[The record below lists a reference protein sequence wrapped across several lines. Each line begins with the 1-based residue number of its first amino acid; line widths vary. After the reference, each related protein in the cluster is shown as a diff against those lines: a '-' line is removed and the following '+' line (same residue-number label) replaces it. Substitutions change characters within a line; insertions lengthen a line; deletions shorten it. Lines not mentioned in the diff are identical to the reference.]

1 MKRISKV
8 IPVLLAFAALLTVL
22 GGALAFAAETDAG
35 YVWIVRTYQLQ
46 ESDFTADTTTL
57 NFNFT
62 LPHSGSDT
70 ALADIDIPS
79 MSVYCDDKLLET
91 CSISGAG
98 FQKGITTATDF
109 GTSTTATVAKGNH
122 TLKLKLR
129 VKVIN
134 ADEGWLKNEVNSLY
148 FFLWGAGLTEGAHW
162 VIVADNMIPATELRD
177 GTPGEQEP
185 ETTPEPAP
193 EPDEPVGQYV
203 WVNRTYELKQSSF
216 TKDFSTLFFRM
227 WWQFNSNTVGAKISV
242 KEIQIWVDGERLES
256 HTGNSYSRI
265 QVEGESEGKPGEVLR
280 TEDGAVTV
288 KKGDTAKYTQLQF
301 YTDGYNPLE
310 KGDHSVTFRV
320 LVWVGTPSAEW
331 QTILNGSDNVFIA
344 NFWGDGISGEYWLT
358 AWDNNTIIT
367 LNECRNGTGND
378 SQFADQTTEQPTEEP
393 TKPTEE
399 PTKPTEGPTT
409 PTEAPT
415 ATTEVP
421 TTPTEAPST
430 PESPSGT
437 GGSNETDAN
446 TKPEVLGCESSAAG
460 LSIILVLCGGAAMLC
475 RKRKH

>member
-8 IPVLLAFAALLTVL
+8 IPALLVAAALLAAL
-22 GGALAFAAETDAG
+22 GGALAFADETDDG
-35 YVWIVRTYQLQ
+35 YVWVARTYQLQ
-46 ESDFTADTTTL
+46 EADFTADTTTL

-62 LPHSGSDT
+62 LPHNGSDT
-70 ALADIDIPS
+70 ARADIDIPS
-79 MSVYCDDKLLET
+79 MAVYCDGTLLENCT
-91 CSISGAG
+91 ISGAS
-98 FQKGITTATDF
+98 FRKGETAATDF
-109 GTSTTATVAKGNH
+109 GTATTAAVAKGNYEL
-122 TLKLKLR
+122 TLKLKVR
-129 VKVIN
+129 VRN
-134 ADEGWLKNEVNSLY
+134 ADEGWLAEVNSLY

-177 GTPGEQEP
+177 GTPGAQEP
-185 ETTPEPAP
+185 ETTPEP
-193 EPDEPVGQYV
+193 EPDEEIGQYV

-216 TKDFSTLFFRM
+216 TKDFSLLFFRM

-242 KEIQIWVDGERLES
+242 KEIQVWADGERLES

-288 KKGDTAKYTQLQF
+288 KKGDTAKFTQLQF

-344 NFWGDGISGEYWLT
+344 NFWGDGITGEYWLT

-378 SQFADQTTEQPTEEP
+378 SQFEEKTTEPPTEAP
-393 TKPTEE
+393 S
-399 PTKPTEGPTT
+399 T
-409 PTEAPT
+409 PTEAPST
-415 ATTEVP
+415 PTEAPSTPTEAP

-430 PESPSGT
+430 PSEAPGTPENPNGGT
-437 GGSNETDAN
+437 GESNETGAN
-446 TKPEVLGCESSAAG
+446 TKPVLGCESSAAG
-460 LSIILVLCGGAAMLC
+460 LSIILALCGGAAILC

>member
-8 IPVLLAFAALLTVL
+8 IPALLILAALLVAL
-22 GGALAFAAETDAG
+22 GSALAFAVETDDG
-35 YVWIVRTYQLQ
+35 YVWVVRTYQLQ
-46 ESDFTADTTTL
+46 ESDFTANTTTL

-62 LPHSGSDT
+62 LPHNGSDT

-79 MSVYCDDKLLET
+79 MSVYCDDTLLET

-98 FQKGITTATDF
+98 FRKGVTTATDF

-129 VKVIN
+129 VKVTN
-134 ADEGWLKNEVNSLY
+134 ADEGWLKEVNSLY

-185 ETTPEPAP
+185 AITP
-193 EPDEPVGQYV
+193 EPDEPIGQYV
-203 WVNRTYELKQSSF
+203 WVNRTYELKQTSF

-242 KEIQIWVDGERLES
+242 KEIQIWADGERLES

-310 KGDHSVTFRV
+310 KGNHSVTFRV

-378 SQFADQTTEQPTEEP
+378 SQFEEKTTEPPTEE
-393 TKPTEE
+393 
-399 PTKPTEGPTT
+399 PTT

-415 ATTEVP
+415 EAP
-421 TTPTEAPST
+421 TTPTEAPTEAPTTPTETPST
-430 PESPSGT
+430 PIEASGT
-437 GGSNETDAN
+437 PENPGDGTGKSDETDAN
-446 TKPEVLGCESSAAG
+446 DTVLGCESSAAG
-460 LSIILVLCGGAAMLC
+460 LSIILALCGGAAILC